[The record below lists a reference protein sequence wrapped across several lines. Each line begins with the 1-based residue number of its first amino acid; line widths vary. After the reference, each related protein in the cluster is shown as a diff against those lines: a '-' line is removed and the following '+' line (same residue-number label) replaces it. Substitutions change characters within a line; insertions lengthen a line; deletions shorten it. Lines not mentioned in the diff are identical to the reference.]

1 MKKKTNKKI
10 IKFIVF
16 VITILTANLLGD
28 YAGDFLTSFKDD
40 YKPLTFTLAA
50 MLVIVII
57 FYPLF
62 DSLEDWVTKFSNR
75 IVKEGAKNF
84 GPNVAIFMI
93 FLVSMIVLIFF
104 YARQYYEI
112 NIFRHLFRGNFE
124 GLF

>member
-1 MKKKTNKKI
+1 MKTNKKL
-10 IKFIVF
+10 IKFVVF

-28 YAGDFLTSFKDD
+28 YAGDFLTSFKND
-40 YKPLTFTLAA
+40 YKPLTFTLIA
-50 MLVIVII
+50 MVVIVII

-62 DSLEDWVTKFSNR
+62 DSLEEWVTKFSNK

-84 GPNVAIFMI
+84 GPNLAIFMI